1 VYYEAEHALMRRVWG
16 LVGGISRSTSTSR
29 KLAEPAIRRQIIP
42 FILQARGKD
51 AEAAD
56 HIERAL
62 AK

>member
-1 VYYEAEHALMRRVWG
+1 MRRVWG